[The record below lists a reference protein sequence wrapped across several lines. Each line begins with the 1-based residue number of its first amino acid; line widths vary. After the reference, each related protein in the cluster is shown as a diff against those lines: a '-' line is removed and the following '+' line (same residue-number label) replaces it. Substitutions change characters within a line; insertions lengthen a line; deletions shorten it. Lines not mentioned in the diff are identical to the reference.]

1 MFGRKLNPLQ
11 ELEAREAA
19 RATKFER
26 RGIRLWGVVLLGV
39 AVFAY
44 GAITHA
50 MQTPE
55 QRAAA
60 EAAEQAKRQ
69 AAERARKEAGEAMAA
84 AEEARRARA
93 DAKEQF
99 VLKSFAGTKGDF
111 GTLTVTFTFDNRSDF
126 DVRDVEVR
134 CDHAAPSGTRI
145 DSNTRT
151 IYETFKAKSLRVIKD
166 FNMGFVHS
174 QAARTGCYIRNLA
187 IGERRE
193 AKAR

>member
-1 MFGRKLNPLQ
+1 LQ

-19 RATKFER
+19 RATQFER

-39 AVFAY
+39 IAVFAY

-60 EAAEQAKRQ
+60 Q
-69 AAERARKEAGEAMAA
+69 AAEGAKKEAEEAKRAA

-93 DAKEQF
+93 DTKEQF
-99 VLKSFAGTKGDF
+99 ILKSVKWAKIGSSIMEA
-111 GTLTVTFTFDNRSDF
+111 TFTFDNRSDF
-126 DVRDVEVR
+126 DVKDVEVR
-134 CDHAAPSGTRI
+134 CEHAAASGTVI

-151 IYETFKAKSLRVIKD
+151 IYETFKAKSQRTIKD
-166 FNMGFVHS
+166 FNMGFIHS
-174 QAARTGCYIRNLA
+174 QAARTGCFVRNLVIEPNRA
-187 IGERRE
+187 ELAKALKRLGEKRE
-193 AKAR
+193 AKTR